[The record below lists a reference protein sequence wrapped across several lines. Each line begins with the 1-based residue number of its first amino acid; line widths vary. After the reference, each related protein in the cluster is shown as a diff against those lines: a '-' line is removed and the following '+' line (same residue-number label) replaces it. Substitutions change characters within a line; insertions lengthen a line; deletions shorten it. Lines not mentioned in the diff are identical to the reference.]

1 MRNPFP
7 RIWTS
12 VLVGILTL
20 SVPLYPQ
27 SLDQLVDIETA
38 EIPFIL
44 DIRYSTEH
52 NFLEEILYQ
61 CAKCYLLPEVA
72 KALVNAQYY
81 FCDLG
86 YSLVL
91 YDCYRP
97 VSVQYKMWNQ
107 LPGTIYVANPQR
119 GSVHNRGAAVDL
131 TLVTR
136 NGDPVDMGTDY
147 DFFGRAAHTDNFTLA
162 EEILKNRELLQ
173 TGMKTFGFST
183 IQSEWWHFNFLPKA
197 RSPLLDIPFQ
207 CE

>member
-1 MRNPFP
+1 MRNTCWSKWACLLMG
-7 RIWTS
+7 IVSWNTS
-12 VLVGILTL
+12 
-20 SVPLYPQ
+20 LYSQ
-27 SLDQLVDIETA
+27 SLETLVDIENVD
-38 EIPFIL
+38 IPFVL
-44 DIRYSTEH
+44 DIRYSTED
-52 NFLEEILYQ
+52 NFLEETLYD

-72 KALVNAQYY
+72 EALINAQYY

-86 YSLVL
+86 YSIVL

-107 LPGTIYVANPQR
+107 LPGTIYVADPRR

-131 TLVTR
+131 SLVKL
-136 NGDPVDMGTDY
+136 NGEWVDMGTDY
-147 DFFGRAAHTDNFTLA
+147 DFFGRAAHTDNWNLA
-162 EEILKNRELLQ
+162 EEILKNRKLLQ

-197 RSPLLDIPFQ
+197 RSPLLDIPFE